1 MVLLSNGHVEFKASG
16 SIWASIETMS
26 SIIARTPKQSLTNSH
41 ARKNVMEP
49 TTGRS
54 GLGVTG
60 EGGSEGVAVAM
71 VVVMVAVT
79 VGMAAA
85 SGLAAL

>member
-1 MVLLSNGHVEFKASG
+1 
-16 SIWASIETMS
+16 
-26 SIIARTPKQSLTNSH
+26 
-41 ARKNVMEP
+41 MEP